1 MSERFERG
9 LAMRRQVMGDAHVE
23 RAFASATGFSRPLQE
38 FMTEHAWGTVW
49 CRDGIDL
56 KTRSLITVA
65 MLAALGRGQ
74 ELSGHVRGALHN
86 GASADEVREVLLHAA
101 VYVGVPLAA
110 EAVRIAEAV
119 VRERPDA
126 SPPLDSPSPSR

>member
-23 RAFASATGFSRPLQE
+23 RAFASATGFSLPLQE

-65 MLAALGRGQ
+65 MLAALGRG
-74 ELSGHVRGALHN
+74 
-86 GASADEVREVLLHAA
+86 ADARARKTGGGLLM
-101 VYVGVPLAA
+101 GLP
-110 EAVRIAEAV
+110 
-119 VRERPDA
+119 
-126 SPPLDSPSPSR
+126 